1 MTTTEVREMG
11 SAPAVPDDG
20 RAGPARRRG
29 WILVVVGLLGIG
41 VAVVLVAGNEVRTN
55 AQFDRAHQSLNATR
69 HQIDE
74 ASRDLASVRHDLDVT
89 NGQVATASSTLASD
103 TSKLTDTRTT
113 LASALSNVSR
123 QSSAITDLHACLGG
137 VERALNALAL
147 DDQNQ
152 AVKAL
157 NSVATSCSSAV
168 ALSG

>member
-1 MTTTEVREMG
+1 MHRPPRMIG
-11 SAPAVPDDG
+11 G
-20 RAGPARRRG
+20 AGPARRRR
-29 WILVVVGLLGIG
+29 WILVLVGLICFA
-41 VAVVLVAGNEVRTN
+41 VAVILIAGNEVRTN
-55 AQFDRAHQSLNATR
+55 SQFDNAHQSLDATR

-103 TSKLTDTRTT
+103 TSKLTEARTT

-123 QSSAITDLHACLGG
+123 QSSAITDLHTCLGG

-147 DDQNQ
+147 NDQNQ
-152 AVKAL
+152 AVDAL
-157 NSVATSCSSAV
+157 NSVAASCSSAV